1 MFSLKP
7 FALLNKLKIL
17 TKAPGKNRKRRLT
30 ADFMIFDFFFLSPTD
45 SLLYELQSDF
55 SSRSFCFSVVESD
68 QKEKEEKKN

>member
-30 ADFMIFDFFFLSPTD
+30 ADFMIFDFFSFHPPIRFFMSSNQTSP
-45 SLLYELQSDF
+45 L
-55 SSRSFCFSVVESD
+55 RSFCFSVVESD